1 MSFVPSKTTNIEDC
15 VFRPFEHEKEYIKCP
30 YCGEAAEVNTSM
42 VLTSYPPQYG
52 YHCDHCNKH
61 GYIYCHELGSKRLQV
76 ATIEQENIEDV
87 LCTPCLVC
95 GMPVAT
101 KSLSYEAAICD
112 DCKKAILKLRKML
125 EEE

>member
-1 MSFVPSKTTNIEDC
+1 MSFDPSKTINIDDC
-15 VFRPFEHEKEYIKCP
+15 ALRQFEQEKTYIKCP
-30 YCGEAAEVNTSM
+30 HCGKAAEVNTSII
-42 VLTSYPPQYG
+42 LTSCPPQYG

-95 GMPVAT
+95 GAPVAT
-101 KSLSYEAAICD
+101 KSLTYEAAICE
-112 DCKKAILKLRKML
+112 DCKKAILKLRKFL
-125 EEE
+125 EK